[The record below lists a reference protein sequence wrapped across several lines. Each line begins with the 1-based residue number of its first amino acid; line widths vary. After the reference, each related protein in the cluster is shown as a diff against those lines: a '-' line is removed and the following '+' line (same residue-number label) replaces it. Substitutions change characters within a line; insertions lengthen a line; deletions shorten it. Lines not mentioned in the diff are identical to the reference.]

1 MPILSRCLQ
10 APDSEQ
16 RYARWCTRQGRD
28 MFVIECIPG
37 NKKKKKKSIC
47 SPIHP
52 YN

>member
-1 MPILSRCLQ
+1 MSILSRCLQ

-37 NKKKKKKSIC
+37 NKKKINLFSY
-47 SPIHP
+47 SSL
-52 YN
+52 